1 MSQAPQDQIRQ
12 KIQLI
17 IAVLFI
23 GGAYAVVATFIF
35 IKGFNDSLVIE
46 IVKQFVTLIILGVG
60 AALAI
65 FGLGRKVS

>member
-1 MSQAPQDQIRQ
+1 MSQVQDPVRQ

-17 IAVLFI
+17 FAILFI
-23 GGAYAVVATFIF
+23 AGAYTVVASFIWV
-35 IKGFNDSLVIE
+35 KGFDDPLVIE